1 MDLLLPFMKLS
12 DIKPGQ
18 VVAGEIKKLTEKG
31 VYIRLTDHFDGFCP
45 NTELA
50 DYHVKR
56 ARKSLPVKYRVLV
69 ADLENRFI
77 SLTRKK
83 TLITSELAPLTTY
96 SDIKVGDIYDGVVSA
111 IFKMCVHQDEVQS
124 MLILTFKT
132 W

>member
-1 MDLLLPFMKLS
+1 MKLS

-96 SDIKVGDIYDGVVSA
+96 SDIKWE
-111 IFKMCVHQDEVQS
+111 IFTMELCQPFSKCVCTKMRYKVCS
-124 MLILTFKT
+124 F
-132 W
+132 